1 VSRTPVSRTSPAA
14 SDASAGDVEAER
26 KRAGD
31 RYAARSSGSAESAL
45 EPPTELITG
54 AAREASNESVSDG
67 RSLRAQRLRI
77 ERRAQILD
85 VARQLF
91 AQRGYHATSIQDLL
105 DGADIARGTF
115 YLHFDSKR
123 AIFDELVDEFLDRI
137 RSVVRVVDLAPQAPP
152 PLLQIQANLDRIFLV
167 LQQNRDV
174 TRITLLSAEG
184 LDAECDAKM
193 ADFYGQVR
201 DLLCHA
207 LKLGQQMGIVRACDV
222 NIVAQAALG
231 GLKEVAL
238 LWIAR
243 RETSSEELTRVGH
256 EILSYSLHGLYL
268 PPSTASSFS
277 ASSGAGSSVAGSSG
291 PAS

>member
-1 VSRTPVSRTSPAA
+1 MRRVNRPPASRANPAA
-14 SDASAGDVEAER
+14 PEVSTSEAGTDRKKGGDPRSAARGAGTSDAAPDG
-26 KRAGD
+26 
-31 RYAARSSGSAESAL
+31 SS
-45 EPPTELITG
+45 ELAPSG
-54 AAREASNESVSDG
+54 GREGGESVSDG
-67 RSLRAQRLRI
+67 RSLRAQRLRN

-123 AIFDELVDEFLDRI
+123 AIFDELVDAFLDRI
-137 RSVVRVVDLAPQAPP
+137 RSVVRVVDLSPQAPP
-152 PLLQIQANLDRIFLV
+152 PLLQIQANLDRIFSV
-167 LQQNRDV
+167 LQQNQDV

-201 DLLCHA
+201 ELISHA
-207 LKLGQQMGIVRACDV
+207 LTLGQKMGIVRSCDAHV
-222 NIVAQAALG
+222 VAQVALG

-238 LWIAR
+238 QWIAR
-243 RETSSEELTRVGH
+243 RDTSEEELQGVGH
-256 EILSYSLHGLYL
+256 EILLYSLHGLYL
-268 PPSTASSFS
+268 PPSPSLSPPAS
-277 ASSGAGSSVAGSSG
+277 SSG